1 MMRLLLSSSGL
12 RAVMGSASCADTA
25 PVSLQTA
32 CHLPHAVVEVALDLD
47 GLGAVVHRLA
57 EHCRTR
63 FARADERRM
72 HFRPQL
78 WAYSATDADVLRRR
92 SARARGRADYSTRG

>member
-1 MMRLLLSSSGL
+1 
-12 RAVMGSASCADTA
+12 
-25 PVSLQTA
+25 
-32 CHLPHAVVEVALDLD
+32 
-47 GLGAVVHRLA
+47 
-57 EHCRTR
+57 
-63 FARADERRM
+63 M